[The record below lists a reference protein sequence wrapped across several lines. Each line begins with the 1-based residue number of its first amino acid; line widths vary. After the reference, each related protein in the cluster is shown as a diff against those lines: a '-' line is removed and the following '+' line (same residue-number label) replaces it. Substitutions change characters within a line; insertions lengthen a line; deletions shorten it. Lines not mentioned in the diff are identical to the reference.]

1 MTKVIGW
8 WRLACLL
15 ALAVPCAGRATLVSV
30 SSGAPVD
37 DVILSYDTSGTQS
50 DRTSDAGNL
59 FAAIGQTVLMPSLVG
74 PESNWVITAF
84 TVRSHGYPT
93 NASTAS
99 PTLNL
104 KVFAWSS
111 ADPNA
116 QGTLWT
122 NGTVATIPAQWAP
135 ILYDHTYEIGAPI
148 ASGHYVTMPIIGS
161 LSLQEDAAY
170 AFLLDY
176 DDAVDS
182 GTGFFVRIETGNP
195 NPEGMQ
201 INAVESGFG
210 SSKNFVQADWDIVYY
225 LQAIPEPSTVFGTAI
240 CGILLLAGGIGR
252 GRCRNRRP

>member
-1 MTKVIGW
+1 MTTAFGW
-8 WRLACLL
+8 RRLACLL
-15 ALAVPCAGRATLVSV
+15 VLSVPVASRAAMVSV

-37 DVILSYDTSGTQS
+37 DVVLSYDTSGTQS

-59 FAAIGQTVLMPSLVG
+59 FAAIGQTLLMPTIVG
-74 PESNWVITAF
+74 TESNWVITAF
-84 TVRSHGYPT
+84 TVRSAGFPT
-93 NASTAS
+93 NASTAT

-161 LSLQEDAAY
+161 LTLQEDAAY

-182 GTGFFVRIETGNP
+182 GTGFFIRIETGNP
-195 NPEGMQ
+195 APEGMQ

-210 SSKNFVQADWDIVYY
+210 LSKNYVQADWDIVYY
-225 LQAIPEPSTVFGTAI
+225 LQAIPEPSTVIGAAI
-240 CGILLLAGGIGR
+240 GALLLLARGIGR
-252 GRCRNRRP
+252 GRCRK